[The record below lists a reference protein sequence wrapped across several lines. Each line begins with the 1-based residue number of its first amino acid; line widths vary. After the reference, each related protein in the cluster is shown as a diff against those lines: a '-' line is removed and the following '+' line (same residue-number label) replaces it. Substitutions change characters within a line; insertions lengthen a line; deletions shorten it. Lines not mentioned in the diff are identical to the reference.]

1 MIKWNGMLNAIGSLG
16 IEKIPSINDPEM
28 VSALGQ
34 QGAHVIGHQILSQGA
49 IITGLMWGAFLA
61 LLIDSKFKE
70 ASGFMLVS
78 AAMTSFGIIHS
89 ASLHWPVFN
98 GIVGGYLF
106 VGLGILVY
114 SLTTEVEQLSTID
127 DSTETLEVEFSD

>member
-1 MIKWNGMLNAIGSLG
+1 MRSGSLG
-16 IEKIPSINDPEM
+16 VENIPAITDPKLIA
-28 VSALGQ
+28 ALEQ
-34 QGAHVIGHQILSQGA
+34 QGAHLVGHQLLSQGA

-78 AAMTSFGIIHS
+78 AAMTSLGIIHS
-89 ASLHWPVFN
+89 ASLHWPAFN

-106 VGLGILVY
+106 VGVGILVY
-114 SLTTEVEQLSTID
+114 SLTTEVEQLSTVD
-127 DSTETLEVEFSD
+127 D